1 MRIPGGLQR
10 ALEKGERGHS
20 RITDRFGTISR
31 AAAIESGCEV
41 LPASAWL
48 EQHVDVLI
56 PSALEA
62 QIATP
67 NVARIH
73 NEPLLGSCRR
83 APQNRF
89 AAAKRLS
96 GTLERAERERM
107 SLRDA
112 ASLIAVDRV
121 ARVPRERLGV
131 T

>member
-1 MRIPGGLQR
+1 MRIPGGLQL
-10 ALEKGERGHS
+10 ALEKGERGLS

-96 GTLERAERERM
+96 GTLRTRGARAHEPA
-107 SLRDA
+107 DA

-121 ARVPRERLGV
+121 ARACRERGWV
-131 T
+131 